1 MFEGFLKMENAGNI
15 TVGNLRNKD
24 DIMEQP
30 EILKQAEDR
39 GRKLS
44 QLCYSQL
51 NIWNQLEKQ

>member
-44 QLCYSQL
+44 
-51 NIWNQLEKQ
+51 